1 MKLSEKTN
9 AALEAFAPRLDRF
22 LQAPVDALFGFLDR
36 FFQYTYRETTSGI
49 YALFASPEKISAAAK
64 AAHARGYTNFDCLTP
79 FPVHGLEFD
88 MGLKRSKVP
97 WITFFAGL
105 TGFLTALIM
114 QTAVHEQIVP
124 RILPFF
130 DAVPNL
136 RSYPLNLGGK
146 PTFAWPAM
154 VPIWFELTVLF
165 GGHTTVAGL
174 ILLAKM
180 FRPFRRPLH
189 PRITDDRFCLWIPDD
204 SANYSEEA
212 VADFMKGLG
221 AEYVA
226 RVKGDAQ
233 TALHGAA
240 SA

>member
-1 MKLSEKTN
+1 ML
-9 AALEAFAPRLDRF
+9 AALAPRLDRF
-22 LQAPVDALFGFLDR
+22 LQAPVDALFRFLDR
-36 FFQYTYRETTSGI
+36 FFQYTYRETNKGV
-49 YALFASPEKISAAAK
+49 YALFKSPEKISEAAK
-64 AAHARGYTNFDCLTP
+64 AAHARGFTHFDCLTP

-105 TGFLTALIM
+105 TGFFTALAL
-114 QTAVHEQIVP
+114 QTGVHEQVMP
-124 RILPFF
+124 RIFEFF

-136 RSYPLNLGGK
+136 RSYPLNFGGK
-146 PTFAWPAM
+146 PTFSWPPM

-180 FRPFRRPLH
+180 FRPSRKPLH
-189 PRITDDRFCLWIPDD
+189 PSITDDSFCLWIPSD
-204 SANYSEEA
+204 SANYTEDG

-221 AEYVA
+221 PSYVA
-226 RVKGDAQ
+226 RVDGDQQ
-233 TALHGAA
+233 TTLHGAA
-240 SA
+240 